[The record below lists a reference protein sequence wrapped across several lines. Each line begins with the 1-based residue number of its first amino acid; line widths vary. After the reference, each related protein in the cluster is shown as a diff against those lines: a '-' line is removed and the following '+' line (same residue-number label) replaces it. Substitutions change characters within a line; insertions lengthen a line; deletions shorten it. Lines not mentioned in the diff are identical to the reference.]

1 MKGKKNLERAI
12 VLGLILSTGVY
23 GSAWAATVNP
33 IQNSNYNNAGNPFSE
48 SVIVNAN
55 TDGEKDS
62 IGNIVW
68 RDENNYNV
76 IISTNNGN
84 IEFKENSGS
93 GILLADGIKT
103 GTTVTI
109 NASGE
114 ISINAGYGIQ
124 GNAKDRED
132 GNVSKISLT
141 AKNNK
146 ITTSNIG
153 IYSTGGVDVLLNA
166 ERNEIISDGK
176 YGIQATESSD
186 GYLTLTATNGNNTVK
201 AENGTAIRANGEK
214 VITLDASGNNI
225 VIGGIYGIENTETN
239 QFIKTHNKIY
249 TDLDAVN
256 NIIYG
261 TDTAIKSDGLGITDI
276 KADQNNNIGFL
287 TNDKGEITDIAQTG
301 INVTEGTVNVTAG
314 GSNIIK
320 ATDTG
325 IYAENSSSKAY
336 LNSIEN
342 NIISVNNSG
351 NLPHESGAIGLYA
364 ADGARIINDDNK
376 ITGRVEVDAETINGN
391 AFGLQARENVK

>member
-1 MKGKKNLERAI
+1 MARKKNLERAI
-12 VLGLILSTGVY
+12 ILGLILSTGVY
-23 GSAWAATVNP
+23 GSAWAAEVGP
-33 IQNSNYNNAGNPFSE
+33 IHNATYNNDDNAGNPFSE

-62 IGNIVW
+62 IGNIVL

-166 ERNEIISDGK
+166 ESNEIISDGK

-239 QFIKTHNKIY
+239 QFIKTHKGSEIMSSISPDGKAKAEEY
-249 TDLDAVN
+249 IRKYDL
-256 NIIYG
+256 
-261 TDTAIKSDGLGITDI
+261 
-276 KADQNNNIGFL
+276 
-287 TNDKGEITDIAQTG
+287 E
-301 INVTEGTVNVTAG
+301 
-314 GSNIIK
+314 
-320 ATDTG
+320 
-325 IYAENSSSKAY
+325 
-336 LNSIEN
+336 
-342 NIISVNNSG
+342 
-351 NLPHESGAIGLYA
+351 P
-364 ADGARIINDDNK
+364 
-376 ITGRVEVDAETINGN
+376 
-391 AFGLQARENVK
+391 